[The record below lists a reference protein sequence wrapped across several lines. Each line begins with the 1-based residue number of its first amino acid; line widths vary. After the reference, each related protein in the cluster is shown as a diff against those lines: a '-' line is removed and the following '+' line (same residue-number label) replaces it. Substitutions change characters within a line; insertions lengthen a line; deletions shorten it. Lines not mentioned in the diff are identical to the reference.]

1 MSFANTLTLQSQV
14 TLNTGYQM
22 PLLGFGTVGLGN
34 AEEACSEA
42 IKIGYRHLD
51 SAIFYRN
58 EYAVAQAAEKCESGW
73 DSIFLTTKIP
83 SSENGE
89 KSLERSLSH
98 TSGKPWDLVLLHEP
112 LGGRRA
118 RHEAYKVLAEAQ
130 KNGKRNGIVVQAYC
144 PLAKGQRMSDETV
157 SKIATK
163 ANKTVAQVLLRW
175 SLQKGFVPLPK
186 STKPNHMK
194 NNANIFDF
202 EL

>member
-1 MSFANTLTLQSQV
+1 
-14 TLNTGYQM
+14 M

-130 KNGKRNGIVVQAYC
+130 KNGKVKSIGVSNFSERHLKELEEANVGPIPAVNQLELHPWFQQKELVDYCQRNGIVV
-144 PLAKGQRMSDETV
+144 
-157 SKIATK
+157 
-163 ANKTVAQVLLRW
+163 
-175 SLQKGFVPLPK
+175 
-186 STKPNHMK
+186 
-194 NNANIFDF
+194 
-202 EL
+202 